1 MDCDEPHLAPNEKT
15 HPFQW
20 TKQPIGALVVT
31 NSLST
36 AKSVASGTVIWEI
49 ST

>member
-1 MDCDEPHLAPNEKT
+1 MHSDEPHLAPNEKM

-20 TKQPIGALVVT
+20 IERPISALVVI
-31 NSLST
+31 NSLLP